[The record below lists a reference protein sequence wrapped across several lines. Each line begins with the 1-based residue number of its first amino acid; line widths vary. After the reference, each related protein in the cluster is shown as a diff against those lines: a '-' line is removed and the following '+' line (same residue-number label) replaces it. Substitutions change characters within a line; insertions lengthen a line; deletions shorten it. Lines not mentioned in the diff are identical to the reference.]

1 MLPARDDE
9 LVDKSAGLVQRK
21 RFSAAHARSRE
32 AHQDRWY
39 RRGFSTSVGIVPG
52 ISSATVSP
60 SKEGGVVHL
69 KSAHPAATELPR
81 RLAKHATSMAVTV
94 TVTVTVNRLGSLG
107 PGCASC
113 GLLYGYY
120 EARRVEGWLS
130 MLLRQGR
137 LYRFRSKLML
147 DVPMLFKSK

>member
-69 KSAHPAATELPR
+69 KSAHKYRRQHVELLISLKSGR
-81 RLAKHATSMAVTV
+81 RA
-94 TVTVTVNRLGSLG
+94 
-107 PGCASC
+107 
-113 GLLYGYY
+113 
-120 EARRVEGWLS
+120 
-130 MLLRQGR
+130 
-137 LYRFRSKLML
+137 
-147 DVPMLFKSK
+147 

>member
-69 KSAHPAATELPR
+69 KSAHKYRRQHVELLISLKSGRRARQGGDEKTAVWMMSFAWGVYLECTR
-81 RLAKHATSMAVTV
+81 RLGV
-94 TVTVTVNRLGSLG
+94 
-107 PGCASC
+107 
-113 GLLYGYY
+113 
-120 EARRVEGWLS
+120 
-130 MLLRQGR
+130 
-137 LYRFRSKLML
+137 SK
-147 DVPMLFKSK
+147 VG

>member
-1 MLPARDDE
+1 MRATTELPDQRHPRVDRRLADVFCRSTSTRMLPVRDDE

-69 KSAHPAATELPR
+69 KSAHKYRRQHVELLISLKLGR
-81 RLAKHATSMAVTV
+81 RA
-94 TVTVTVNRLGSLG
+94 
-107 PGCASC
+107 
-113 GLLYGYY
+113 
-120 EARRVEGWLS
+120 
-130 MLLRQGR
+130 
-137 LYRFRSKLML
+137 
-147 DVPMLFKSK
+147 